1 MLMAW
6 SPSTVRSYS
15 SAQRQFLSF
24 CSQWNLFNDN
34 GLPLPASELTILRFI
49 ASLSKRLAASS
60 IRNYLSAVRNLHIIY
75 GLPDPLQDLPRVPLV
90 LKGLKRVQ
98 GDNRRVKTPI
108 TSLVLFSMKLQL
120 NFQLYDHVMFWAA
133 CCLAFFGFLRC
144 SEFTVPAGGFQ
155 ADIHLAPT
163 DVLVDR
169 KPVPDN
175 LFINLKKSKTDQFKI
190 GCSIVLARSDSPIC
204 PVSALLA
211 YLHLRGPSQGPLFVF
226 HDGSFLTRERFSRLV
241 CRSVQLAGWSGKI
254 TTHSFRV
261 GAATSAAAIGV
272 PDYLI
277 RALGRWNSDAYLLYV
292 KLPRQQMSN
301 VCRHIALSQHFQSQ
315 A

>member
-120 NFQLYDHVMFWAA
+120 NFQLYDHVMFG
-133 CCLAFFGFLRC
+133 LLVVLLFRFLRC

-155 ADIHLAPT
+155 AVIHLAPT

-169 KPVPDN
+169 KPIPDN
-175 LFINLKKSKTDQFKI
+175 LVINLKKSKTDQFKI

-211 YLHLRGPSQGPLFVF
+211 YLLLRGPSQGPLFVSR
-226 HDGSFLTRERFSRLV
+226 DGSFLTRERFSRLV
-241 CRSVQLAGWSGKI
+241 GRSVQLAGWSGNF
-254 TTHSFRV
+254 TTHSFVLALLLQRLLSVSQIILLEPWV
-261 GAATSAAAIGV
+261 GGIVT
-272 PDYLI
+272 
-277 RALGRWNSDAYLLYV
+277 
-292 KLPRQQMSN
+292 
-301 VCRHIALSQHFQSQ
+301 HICCM
-315 A
+315 

>member
-15 SAQRQFLSF
+15 SAQRQFPSF

-49 ASLSKRLAASS
+49 AFLSKRLAASS

-120 NFQLYDHVMFWAA
+120 NIQLYDHVMFWAA
-133 CCLAFFGFLRC
+133 CCLAF
-144 SEFTVPAGGFQ
+144 S
-155 ADIHLAPT
+155 
-163 DVLVDR
+163 
-169 KPVPDN
+169 
-175 LFINLKKSKTDQFKI
+175 
-190 GCSIVLARSDSPIC
+190 
-204 PVSALLA
+204 
-211 YLHLRGPSQGPLFVF
+211 VF
-226 HDGSFLTRERFSRLV
+226 
-241 CRSVQLAGWSGKI
+241 
-254 TTHSFRV
+254 
-261 GAATSAAAIGV
+261 
-272 PDYLI
+272 
-277 RALGRWNSDAYLLYV
+277 
-292 KLPRQQMSN
+292 
-301 VCRHIALSQHFQSQ
+301 
-315 A
+315 